1 MRLGLSGNNGSSKY
15 IIKGEMPLWLSENC
29 SYVLSGRYLIRP
41 DGGGAFYVPGHGT
54 TNALGLKVNAW
65 MTAPSVYTED
75 EEE

>member
-1 MRLGLSGNNGSSKY
+1 MKWIPVERRVPEE
-15 IIKGEMPLWLSENC
+15 GEKVLISSENC